1 MAQRDPHFATFFR
14 LLKPLSQTTNAMR
27 LSQVLVVAVAS
38 FLFASDTFAA
48 ATSDQ
53 AKISK
58 VVRSSPSQRLL
69 RSNNKLFKEEEDSL
83 DAEELGS
90 DVEDEEDL
98 EERSPLSTSQV
109 SKLEEYAGQWGTS
122 WASVAMGRSSVSQE
136 KASALIALRD
146 ALVSKDSRDIYAAKM
161 AILRANQP

>member
-1 MAQRDPHFATFFR
+1 
-14 LLKPLSQTTNAMR
+14 MR

-58 VVRSSPSQRLL
+58 VVRGSPSQRLL
-69 RSNNKLFKEEEDSL
+69 RSNNKLFKEEEDESEDSL

-98 EERSPLSTSQV
+98 EERSPLTAAQV
-109 SKLEEYAGQWGTS
+109 SKLEKYAVKWDTT
-122 WASVAMGRSSVSQE
+122 WESVAMGYSSVS
-136 KASALIALRD
+136 KAKANALIALRD
-146 ALVSKDSRDIYAAKM
+146 ALISKESRRIQAAKM
-161 AILRANQP
+161 AILNANHR

>member
-1 MAQRDPHFATFFR
+1 
-14 LLKPLSQTTNAMR
+14 MR

-58 VVRSSPSQRLL
+58 VVRGSPSQRLL
-69 RSNNKLFKEEEDSL
+69 RSNNKLFKEEEDESEDSL
-83 DAEELGS
+83 DAEELGFA
-90 DVEDEEDL
+90 VEDEEDL
-98 EERSPLSTSQV
+98 KERSPLSTSQV
-109 SKLEEYAGQWGTS
+109 SKLEKYAGKWGTS

-136 KASALIALRD
+136 KASALIALHD
-146 ALVSKDSRDIYAAKM
+146 ALMSKDKSAIQAAKM
-161 AILRANQP
+161 AILRAN

>member
-1 MAQRDPHFATFFR
+1 
-14 LLKPLSQTTNAMR
+14 MR
-27 LSQVLVVAVAS
+27 LSQVLMVAVAS

-58 VVRSSPSQRLL
+58 VVRGSPSQRLL
-69 RSNNKLFKEEEDSL
+69 RSNNKLFKEEEDESEDSL
-83 DAEELGS
+83 DAEERGFV
-90 DVEDEEDL
+90 VEDEEDL
-98 EERSPLSTSQV
+98 EERSPLSTAQV
-109 SKLEEYAGQWGTS
+109 SKLEKYAGKWGTS

-146 ALVSKDSRDIYAAKM
+146 ALISKDKSAIQAAKM
-161 AILRANQP
+161 AILRAN